1 MSSVL
6 LVDDEDGIRALMS
19 RWLEGL
25 GHETRQASSAEQAL
39 EQLAREDADVAV
51 CDIAMP
57 GQDGLWLASQLRADH
72 PQTAVIM
79 ATGTQDVDAA
89 LRSLQHGAV
98 DYLVKPFTRDQFRE
112 ALGRG
117 IEWHREAVRSRRRLD
132 DLDRAFRERLEP
144 LEERLRSVPVVS
156 DSSLEELVSA
166 FSGGDRARVEHSQ
179 RVASLAM
186 NIALSLGVRNP
197 ELSDIERGARLHDIG
212 KFAMPKDILCKPGT
226 LSDEE
231 RSIVRRLPVLVYD
244 ILRVSPFLAAAAELV
259 RSVYERFDGLGYPW
273 ALRGEEIPIGARI
286 IAVADA
292 FDTMTHRRVH
302 SGPRAMAEAIF
313 EIQRFRGLQFDPQA
327 VDALFKVVSL
337 HWHRG
342 ESRVAAQPVAPVPAV
357 VAAGLAAPGAG
368 CAPAAGIT
376 DGTAL

>member
-1 MSSVL
+1 
-6 LVDDEDGIRALMS
+6 
-19 RWLEGL
+19 
-25 GHETRQASSAEQAL
+25 
-39 EQLAREDADVAV
+39 
-51 CDIAMP
+51 
-57 GQDGLWLASQLRADH
+57 
-72 PQTAVIM
+72 
-79 ATGTQDVDAA
+79 
-89 LRSLQHGAV
+89 
-98 DYLVKPFTRDQFRE
+98 
-112 ALGRG
+112 
-117 IEWHREAVRSRRRLD
+117 
-132 DLDRAFRERLEP
+132 
-144 LEERLRSVPVVS
+144 
-156 DSSLEELVSA
+156 
-166 FSGGDRARVEHSQ
+166 
-179 RVASLAM
+179 
-186 NIALSLGVRNP
+186 
-197 ELSDIERGARLHDIG
+197 
-212 KFAMPKDILCKPGT
+212 
-226 LSDEE
+226 
-231 RSIVRRLPVLVYD
+231 VYD